1 MVKSSSTS
9 FVTAGLLLGI
19 FMAAIDN
26 TIVATAM
33 GTIVGDLGNY
43 EQFVW
48 VTAAYM
54 VAMMLVCQSMVN
66 YLTCMVGNDFSYLDW
81 SFFYLAP
88 CFAAWRIQ

>member
-1 MVKSSSTS
+1 MRTPSL
-9 FVTAGLLLGI
+9 VTAGLLLGI

-43 EQFVW
+43 DQFVW

-54 VAMMLVCQSMVN
+54 VAMMQVCRFMVN
-66 YLTCMVGNDFSYLDW
+66 YLTCMGESD
-81 SFFYLAP
+81 SFCLV
-88 CFAAWRIQ
+88 